1 MMIFP
6 SEVQKEALLFSD
18 LQLFKENNIYETTE
32 RKETKPSA
40 LFLHNVY
47 VKEK

>member
-1 MMIFP
+1 MLIFP
-6 SEVQKEALLFSD
+6 LELQKEALFFSD

-32 RKETKPSA
+32 KKETKPSE